1 MREDLTALI
10 HKAITEEAPLNISYE
25 KSILNEL

>member
-1 MREDLTALI
+1 LI